1 MNVRLIS
8 YTPDPDGTCA
18 IAARACR
25 TAEIPEDGGRALET
39 ALKLGHT
46 SVAEHAVFTFAVE
59 GISRACSHQLVR
71 HRLASYCQQSQ
82 RSVKPVG
89 AVTPEM
95 SKDADYVYRQ
105 AVATSF
111 TAYETLLSL
120 GVSKE
125 DARYVLPEGTRTSL
139 VVTMNGRE
147 LRHFVALRT
156 APEAQWEIRELARR
170 MKESA
175 QEVAPVLMGT
185 VERR

>member
-1 MNVRLIS
+1 MNVRLIA

-18 IAARACR
+18 VAAKACR
-25 TAEIPEDGGRALET
+25 TDHVPEEGGRALET
-39 ALKLGHT
+39 ALRMGHG

-82 RSVKPVG
+82 RSVNPNG
-89 AVTPEM
+89 AVCPEM
-95 SKDADYVYRQ
+95 SEEARNVFE
-105 AVATSF
+105 VS
-111 TAYETLLSL
+111 TALSESAYWKLIDL
-120 GVSKE
+120 GVPKE
-125 DARYVLPEGTRTSL
+125 DARYVLPEATKTSL

-147 LRHFVALRT
+147 LRHFLALRT

-170 MKESA
+170 MKELA
-175 QEVAPVLMGT
+175 QDVAPVLIGT